1 MFRLVSGSGDIK
13 ITKDGNVLLNEMVS
27 CNILFSLSDCV
38 YNF

>member
-27 CNILFSLSDCV
+27 CNILFLLSDCV